1 MDGLDGG
8 AQEEEEEEE
17 EEGGERA
24 SEREELE
31 GEEGT
36 AGAGARARRYGRR
49 RRQRTQHY
57 SPLYE
62 AQRAQW
68 QGEGRRG
75 RRRRPALADS
85 ASSSDVKTD
94 EARSGGRVPR
104 PRYFAS
110 QRMLCL
116 AFRCQVSS
124 DLVRCSCASGTA

>member
-8 AQEEEEEEE
+8 AEEEEEEE
-17 EEGGERA
+17 EEEDEEEEGGEREA
-24 SEREELE
+24 GREELE
-31 GEEGT
+31 VDEGE
-36 AGAGARARRYGRR
+36 AGAGAGGRLRRYGRR

-75 RRRRPALADS
+75 RRRPPALAGS

-94 EARSGGRVPR
+94 EVRSGGV
-104 PRYFAS
+104 
-110 QRMLCL
+110 C
-116 AFRCQVSS
+116 
-124 DLVRCSCASGTA
+124 